1 MQFKLIQA
9 LVNAIITCKYQK
21 DRIKNN
27 QEKVETPFS
36 PL

>member
-1 MQFKLIQA
+1 MQIQTHQA
-9 LVNAIITCKYQK
+9 LVHAIITGKYQK